1 MSEIDELKKVNE
13 KLESIEKKTQKGMK
27 AEYLKAGSAILVVLI
42 SGVFTIFYNI
52 KQNEIQ
58 KIEIERNATIQE
70 YQNDLKKIEIDRNT
84 SIKEH
89 QNKIQEQE
97 NKLVEMQVLEKF
109 IPHLE
114 GKNESRKQTALI
126 VISKLANPEIA
137 LHLRKIYDSPGTR
150 KGGDTIMATA
160 TSPSQETLPGTV
172 VTKADTSNQAKSGW
186 AYIGAYSTDKSGKAK
201 WETRYFDFGEEKY
214 SPNDLVDQ
222 EVSVR
227 EKTGALNV
235 REGMPNFLGQFPKVI
250 DVLEPGSKVHIL
262 KVREW
267 HSSGYMWAQI
277 SFVQK

>member
-13 KLESIEKKTQKGMK
+13 KLESIEKNTKKGMK
-27 AEYLKAGSAILVVLI
+27 TEYLKTASAIMVVLI
-42 SGVFTIFYNI
+42 SGVFTLFYNI
-52 KQNEIQ
+52 QQNEIK
-58 KIEIERNATIQE
+58 KIEIDENASIQE
-70 YQNDLKKIEIDRNT
+70 YQNELKKIEIDKNV

-114 GKNESRKQTALI
+114 GEDESKKQAALI
-126 VISKLANPEIA
+126 VISKLANPEVA
-137 LHLRKIYDSPGTR
+137 LDLRKIYDSSGTR

-160 TSPSQETLPGTV
+160 TSPSQETLPNTV
-172 VTKADTSNQAKSGW
+172 VSKADTSNQAKSGW
-186 AYIGAYSTDKSGKAK
+186 AYIGTYSADKSGKPK
-201 WETRYFDFGEEKY
+201 WETRYFDFDEDKY
-214 SPNDLVDQ
+214 SPNDLVNQ
-222 EVSVR
+222 NVSVR